1 MDALVEI
8 VKQELTVSSGLASLQ
23 LQNHLYGCYLV
34 MEDIAQERWKSDVR
48 LLFSQL
54 GIRYGFFL
62 DTKLVLPSKPEYE
75 KEWCQLFDYIMEMK
89 DIDFVDKLE
98 EKLNETILSVVPSHE
113 AFFEN
118 ALHSGNMSQE
128 WICQALS
135 LLQPSL
141 LIESE
146 KETLFKVKKDKDEN
160 KNKDKDEDENKNKN
174 KNKKPL
180 IENVQK
186 RFRHTRRQRVL
197 SMRHRHKNL
206 VLETH

>member
-8 VKQELTVSSGLASLQ
+8 VKRELTVSSGLASLQ

-34 MEDIAQERWKSDVR
+34 MEDMAQERWKSDVR

-62 DTKLVLPSKPEYE
+62 DTKLVLPSKSEYE

-141 LIESE
+141 LVESE
-146 KETLFKVKKDKDEN
+146 KETLFKVKEEDKDKDE
-160 KNKDKDEDENKNKN
+160 N

-186 RFRHTRRQRVL
+186 RFRHTRRQRAL